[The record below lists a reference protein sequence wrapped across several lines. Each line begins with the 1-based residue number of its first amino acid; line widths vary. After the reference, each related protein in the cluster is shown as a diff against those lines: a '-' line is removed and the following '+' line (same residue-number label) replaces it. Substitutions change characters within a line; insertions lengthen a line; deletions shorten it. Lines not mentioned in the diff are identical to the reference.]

1 LTRKKLKK
9 KQRNITSEVINRIIP
24 ILIPSCT
31 HTVWLPSKV
40 ASLITSCHHK
50 NIVNKT
56 IEKPEIPTKAPFGY
70 KCIYITPPVVKV
82 KAEKAPTKGQG
93 LGFTI
98 WNGWRC
104 DEYLIVDWEF
114 KIIIY
119 NTLK

>member
-1 LTRKKLKK
+1 MILIPFGGHTAPISITGAKLEAKNAQKNAKK
-9 KQRNITSEVINRIIP
+9 NITSEVINKIIP

-70 KCIYITPPVVKV
+70 KCIYITPPVVRV
-82 KAEKAPTKGQG
+82 NAENAPTSGHG

-98 WNGWRC
+98 
-104 DEYLIVDWEF
+104 
-114 KIIIY
+114 
-119 NTLK
+119 